1 LDTRGRREGG
11 VAHDSAFALPGYE
24 PPGAPRGPLSSGFH
38 AAEDSRVDIGA
49 RDDVISVVV
58 DTAALRSPIVAALS
72 SKGFVVAGPSLVPE
86 AALVIAEASADIDAQ
101 LADLRRRA
109 RPDSAILMV
118 LGTPSGEAVAKAHKA
133 GAFACLRAPLVQE
146 ELLGFVTSAHDSRAA
161 RVQAADLARKL
172 DLEAHLAS
180 IGRISAG
187 LSHEVS
193 SPLAAATLNMDTVA
207 RECRRMVEA
216 LKWLAFSPEEELA
229 QRLGVVRDRIGSFE
243 SADGLAGAIEDTV
256 AAHER
261 LRTLFG
267 TMRDLVG
274 RTREV
279 RREPI
284 ELLPLVAEVRKWL
297 TQELRGIEVEVIG
310 EPLVAVADRTLLGQ
324 LLHNLT
330 SNAAYAAKSL
340 SAPRI
345 RLHVYSGG
353 SRVIVSVRD
362 NGPGIPAELQERIFE
377 PFFTTRRGNGGT
389 GLGLALCREYALQ
402 MRAELSVWSLPGRG
416 ACFRVSLPHRTSL

>member
-1 LDTRGRREGG
+1 MEPGGRREGAA
-11 VAHDSAFALPGYE
+11 AHDSVFALPGYE
-24 PPGAPRGPLSSGFH
+24 PGAPRAPLSSGFH
-38 AAEDSRVDIGA
+38 AAEDSRVDIGP
-49 RDDVISVVV
+49 RDDVIAVVV
-58 DTAALRSPIVAALS
+58 DTASLRSPIVSALS
-72 SKGFVVAGPSLVPE
+72 NHGFVVAGPSLVPE
-86 AALVIAEASADIDAQ
+86 AALVIAEASADIDVQ
-101 LADLRRRA
+101 LVDLRRRA

-118 LGTPSGEAVAKAHKA
+118 LGSPSGEAVAKAHKA

-193 SPLAAATLNMDTVA
+193 SPLGAAALNMDTVA
-207 RECRRMVEA
+207 RECKRLVEA
-216 LKWLAFSPEEELA
+216 LKWLVFSPEEELP
-229 QRLGVVRDRIGSFE
+229 QRLGAVREHIGSFE
-243 SADGLAGAIEDTV
+243 SPDGLAGAIDDTV

-261 LRTLFG
+261 LRALFG

-279 RREPI
+279 RREAI

-297 TQELRGIEVEVIG
+297 TQELRGVEVEVIG
-310 EPLVAVADRTLLGQ
+310 EPLVAMADRTLLGQ

-362 NGPGIPAELQERIFE
+362 NGPGIPVDLQERIFE

-416 ACFRVSLPHRTSL
+416 ACFRVSLPPFARL